1 MKRKKKEEISAQN
14 CETAM
19 KKNITIFFMIGLLTC
34 FVVAFILWHAYSKYI
49 GDPYDEFTRN
59 ADLAVPLLIQ
69 MDEDTL
75 SQFVAPMQAHEKER
89 SYSNNAKKPPYPI
102 YGNML
107 VITYKYNGSRE
118 DIILYYKRLL
128 TQYGWSKR
136 GTDPETS
143 TLSYINETACFDL
156 WVRSDEYIIKV
167 WHDLWNQEFS
177 PKSAP
182 DFPGTN
188 LPVWNVMTL
197 GEASVYT
204 CP

>member
-1 MKRKKKEEISAQN
+1 
-14 CETAM
+14 M
-19 KKNITIFFMIGLLTC
+19 KKNITIFFMIGLLSC
-34 FVVAFILWHAYSKYI
+34 FVAAFILWRVYSKYI
-49 GDPYDEFTRN
+49 GDPYNEFTRD

-75 SQFVAPMQAHEKER
+75 SQFAAPMQAHEKER
-89 SYSNNAKKPPYPI
+89 SYSNNVKKPPYPI

-143 TLSYINETACFDL
+143 NLYYINETACFDL

-167 WHDLWNQEFS
+167 WHNLWNQEFG
-177 PKSAP
+177 PKSVP

-188 LPVWNVMTL
+188 LPIWNVLTL
-197 GEASVYT
+197 GEATVYT